1 MPNWHRLRSRVAL
14 RTRRLS
20 QRGASLRRAPARTRT
35 VDSRVATSPSPTGA
49 RARDAPMTAGPA
61 GPGGSHAPPR
71 LLPSDTA
78 GQPNGMSASFT
89 VARAAAAG
97 GPSRAVATTSS
108 PTGKK
113 TPNAPT
119 TAGAPRS
126 WPDVVGRPAGAGRS
140 RARPCLPSDTAGHA
154 DRHSPTAQRHR
165 EPARG
170 RPDRAPGARTAGSR
184 AGKARRSDHQAGPR
198 RRFSALRPPLR
209 APPGRARPRRSGA
222 GRGPRRPGR

>member
-35 VDSRVATSPSPTGA
+35 VDSRMATSPSPTGT
-49 RARDAPMTAGPA
+49 RARDAPMTAGPK
-61 GPGGSHAPPR
+61 GPGGATPRRAFSRVTPRDSQMACRGAHWRAPR
-71 LLPSDTA
+71 LGRSKPGGGNDVVADWQEAPS
-78 GQPNGMSASFT
+78 
-89 VARAAAAG
+89 
-97 GPSRAVATTSS
+97 
-108 PTGKK
+108 
-113 TPNAPT
+113 APT

-126 WPDVVGRPAGAGRS
+126 WPDVVGRPAGPGGA
-140 RARPCLPSDTAGHA
+140 
-154 DRHSPTAQRHR
+154 
-165 EPARG
+165 
-170 RPDRAPGARTAGSR
+170 APGSVSRVTPRDTPIGIHRPPSAIVNRLVVAQTGPPGAGTAGSR